1 MPVDDPTDVEG
12 GLISKHDLL
21 QISIFNI
28 NFQQHVT
35 SELIVQASRLFA
47 TFEPI
52 ESCMHKD
59 VTSCEEHRG

>member
-28 NFQQHVT
+28 NLQEHVT
-35 SELIVQASRLFA
+35 GELMENRYGIMEWKLRILG
-47 TFEPI
+47 E
-52 ESCMHKD
+52 
-59 VTSCEEHRG
+59 